1 MVTTQ
6 MIKPEH
12 GRNTYQDFP
21 QLREICDADCLTVKF
36 REVLSA
42 AGNGTFS
49 VKKARVREIRQE
61 AKGGGCKLTLSLRIE
76 STGGQREEILYF
88 GWLPRVWEE
97 RHQVLARFDP
107 KAMVPPVWG
116 PPQIIIPEWELILW
130 AFPNDPDLPGLPFLA
145 DNAAVFEH
153 ICASP
158 QRFGCAVPPRRVSG
172 KIIKYAPHKRAIF
185 RFRMLREESPA
196 EMNIFAKAYAGRRA
210 EAAFQIMQHLWESP
224 QQQQGA
230 FIMPQPLFLDRELRI
245 IWQRELGGQSLS
257 KAFSQISNWPGIA
270 AEIGWRLAAL
280 HSVPAELPVE
290 LGLSQQCRKIEKYAK
305 NMRRA
310 FPQFRQITGE
320 LVECLL
326 TKARELDREQIVPVH
341 GSFKFGHIFLHDDG
355 IGFIDFD
362 GVCKGHPGEDLG
374 RFAAYIHQMVL
385 EEKLTRHT
393 AEQIITNFAASYN
406 HHAQRALPQAH
417 FEWYT
422 ASHLLVSHLH
432 KSVKRSALVQ
442 IEQLFSLAMALCR
455 GSGA

>member
-1 MVTTQ
+1 MT
-6 MIKPEH
+6 
-12 GRNTYQDFP
+12 
-21 QLREICDADCLTVKF
+21 LR
-36 REVLSA
+36 
-42 AGNGTFS
+42 
-49 VKKARVREIRQE
+49 
-61 AKGGGCKLTLSLRIE
+61 LRIA
-76 STGGQREEILYF
+76 STGGRQEEILYF

-107 KAMVPPVWG
+107 KAMVPPLWG

-145 DNAAVFEH
+145 DNAAVSEH

-158 QRFGCAVPPRRVSG
+158 QRFGFAAAPRQVRG
-172 KIIKYAPHKRAIF
+172 KMVKYAPHKRAIF

-196 EMNIFAKAYAGRRA
+196 EINIFAKAYAGKRA
-210 EAAFQIMQHLWESP
+210 DAAFQIMQHLWKSP
-224 QQQQGA
+224 QRQSGE
-230 FIMPQPLFLDRELRI
+230 FIMPRPLCLDRKLRI
-245 IWQRELGGQSLS
+245 LWQGELAGEPLS
-257 KAFSQISNWPGIA
+257 KTFSRISNWPEIA

-280 HSVPAELPVE
+280 HSVSAEFPVE
-290 LGLSQQCRKIEKYAK
+290 LELSQQCRKIEKYAK

-320 LVECLL
+320 LVERLRK
-326 TKARELDREQIVPVH
+326 KARELDPEQIVTVH

-385 EEKLTRHT
+385 EEKLTRDT
-393 AEQIITNFAASYN
+393 AEQIINNFADSYN
-406 HHAQRALPQAH
+406 HHAARPLQRAH
-417 FEWYT
+417 FLWYT

-432 KSVKRSALVQ
+432 KSVKRSAPVPS
-442 IEQLFSLAMALCR
+442 EQLFSLAMALCR